1 MSAMP
6 KQKAKPKSSAR
17 KTVNELSLTRLIPN
31 LATVAALCTG
41 LSAIRFAMMNHFQA
55 AVIAI
60 LVAAFLDGIDGRI
73 ARLLKATS
81 DFGAELD
88 SLSDFVSFGVAPAIV
103 TYLLT
108 LHHLGG
114 FGWGLTLFFS
124 VCMGLRLARFNAM
137 NIRQQ
142 QEQQPDQTLK
152 QSPVIQAGPSKF
164 FLGVPAP
171 GGAFIALFPLM
182 VHFAFDIQWILN
194 PYIYAFFIL
203 GAGSLMVSRLPTYSF
218 KSLTI
223 KRQWMVPSLI
233 LAAII
238 VAIVVSAPWAVAS
251 IIVIAYLSS
260 IPFSVL
266 ECRRFKIREVTK
278 L

>member
-1 MSAMP
+1 M
-6 KQKAKPKSSAR
+6 
-17 KTVNELSLTRLIPN
+17 LD
-31 LATVAALCTG
+31 
-41 LSAIRFAMMNHFQA
+41 RFHE

-88 SLSDFVSFGVAPAIV
+88 SLSDFVSFGIAPAIV

-142 QEQQPDQTLK
+142 QQPDQTLK
-152 QSPVIQAGPSKF
+152 QSPVIQAGASKF

-171 GGAFIALFPLM
+171 AGAFIALFPLM
-182 VHFAFDIQWILN
+182 VSFAFEIRWILS
-194 PYIYAFFIL
+194 PYIYTFFIL
-203 GAGSLMVSRLPTYSF
+203 AAGSLMVSRLPTYSF

-238 VAIVVSAPWAVAS
+238 VAIVVSAPWTVAS
-251 IIVIAYLSS
+251 LIVIAYLGS

-266 ECRRFKIREVTK
+266 ECRRFTTKEATK